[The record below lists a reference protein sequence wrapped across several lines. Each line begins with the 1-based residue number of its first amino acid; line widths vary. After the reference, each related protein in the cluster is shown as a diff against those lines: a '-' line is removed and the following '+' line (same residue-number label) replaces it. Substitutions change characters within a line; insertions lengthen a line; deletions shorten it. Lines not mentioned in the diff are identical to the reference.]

1 MTNPNPALL
10 TYDDALFRAQCP
22 AYASPVTYPTATL
35 QAFWDTATCY
45 MSDVGNF
52 GPLQGICRQKG
63 LNLMT
68 AHLVY
73 ISGQIAKGQ
82 VPYVMTASTIDKVQV
97 TVAPPPLKNQWQWW
111 MQASPYG
118 QQLWALLQVNSA
130 GGFYIGGSSTI
141 SAFRGYG
148 GPYGYQYFQ

>member
-1 MTNPNPALL
+1 MTTPCPAIL

-22 AYASPVTYPTATL
+22 AYSSFHRYPMATL
-35 QAFWDTATCY
+35 QAFWTTATYY

-52 GPLQGICRQKG
+52 GPLRCDARQAG

-73 ISGQIAKGQ
+73 ISGLIAEGQ
-82 VPYVMTASTIDKVQV
+82 VPYVMTAATIDKVQV
-97 TVAPPPLKNQWQWW
+97 TTVPPPLKNQWQWW
-111 MQASPYG
+111 MQVSPYG

-130 GGFYIGGSSTI
+130 GGYYIGGTPTLA
-141 SAFRGYG
+141 AFRGYG
-148 GPYGYQYFQ
+148 SPYGYQYFQ